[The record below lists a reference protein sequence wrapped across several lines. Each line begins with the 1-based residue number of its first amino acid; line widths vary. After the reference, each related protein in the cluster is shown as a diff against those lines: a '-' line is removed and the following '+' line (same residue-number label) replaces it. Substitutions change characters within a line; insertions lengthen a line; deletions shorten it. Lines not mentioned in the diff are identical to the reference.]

1 MSCGFEVGEAIAG
14 AGFFKRT
21 VGISKKITGVIGDSK
36 RRMLFDP
43 VSFGIQKQG
52 EI

>member
-1 MSCGFEVGEAIAG
+1 MRCGLEVGEAIAG

-21 VGISKKITGVIGDSK
+21 AGISKKIPGVIGASK

-43 VSFGIQKQG
+43 VSFGIQQQG